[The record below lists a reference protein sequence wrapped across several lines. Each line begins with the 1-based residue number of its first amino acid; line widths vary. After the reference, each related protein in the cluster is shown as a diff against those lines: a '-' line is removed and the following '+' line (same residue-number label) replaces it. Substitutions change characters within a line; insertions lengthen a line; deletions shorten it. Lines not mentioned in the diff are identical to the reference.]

1 MEQKI
6 ILTDSSYTGLIEY
19 IQQYKLKKILL
30 VCEKIINLLQIGNF
44 LISNAGKI
52 GFDIILFSDFQPN
65 PSYEQ

>member
-30 VCEKIINLLQIGNF
+30 VC
-44 LISNAGKI
+44 GK
-52 GFDIILFSDFQPN
+52 N
-65 PSYEQ
+65 H